1 MIESTILSLIE
12 RYLTVKNSIEYD
24 PLRLRTTMLFRDKVA
39 YEHSLDLTELESHLI
54 KQVKQDLEGK
64 QESAQS

>member
-24 PLRLRTTMLFRDKVA
+24 PLRLKTTMLFRNQVA
-39 YEHSLDLTELESHLI
+39 YEHTLDLTELEEHLL
-54 KQVKQDLEGK
+54 KQVKHEVNNT
-64 QESAQS
+64 